1 MIKRIA
7 TVGGWTLV
15 SRISGFIRDVVMA
28 AVLGAGPMADAFFVA
43 FRLPNHF
50 RAIFAEGAFAAA
62 FVPAYA
68 RVLQQAGIDPA
79 KLFADRIAAALIAI
93 NLVLLSLALL
103 FTPWVVSILAPGL
116 VNDPTRF
123 DLAVALTRITFP
135 YLALVSLETLLAGV
149 LNANQRFAAAA
160 GAPVLLNVSLIAT
173 LLLAPYFQSAGYAA
187 AWGVAIA
194 GVAQVLLV
202 AIDAEMRGI
211 GIRFRLPKL
220 DENTRRF
227 LKALGPAIV
236 GAGGVQLALFA
247 DTLIASFLPTG
258 ALSALYYA
266 DRINQLPIGVVGIAV
281 GTVLLPEMS
290 RRLAAGDE
298 RGAALAQA
306 RGIQLALLMAVPC
319 VAGAIAIPDLI
330 MRALF
335 ARGAFTAADAAAA
348 GATLAAYAIGLLPFV
363 MMRSFTAPFYA
374 RGDTLTPV
382 KAALLAAAVNIA
394 LKVVLMGP
402 LAQVGLALA
411 TSVGAW
417 INLTLLTIFARQQ
430 GFAVSGAGL
439 RPVIRLLLAGAVL
452 AVALYFGS
460 LWLSKAFAGLPYFRE
475 ETTLAVLLSHR
486 HHHLCACR
494 AAAARSRLARLPP
507 QGCRHGCGRSCVE
520 DAAAARPDL
529 GLFVA
534 ARQHPSA
541 YSLGSDMLAK
551 RRCRALDRTCL
562 RPSHAGHGASGPPA
576 CGGGKIQ
583 AGGECVDKERAA
595 SEIDKIVR
603 KIMTDNDLKA
613 VIAGVSVA
621 GQPVLTK
628 AWGESMTGVPAT
640 YDMHFRNG
648 SVAIAYLGVVT
659 LQLQE
664 KGVLRLDDKL
674 SKWFPD
680 YPKADRI
687 TLAML
692 LNATSGYADY
702 VNMKVLPL
710 YKDPFR
716 NWQPDELIALSFKQP
731 MVCEPGTCFAYA
743 HTNFVILG
751 KVLEKATGRGVA
763 ELIRDGILVPLSLND
778 TRSEQTAVIQEP
790 VLHAFDAERGIYE
803 DATYWD
809 PSWTLARGAVM
820 TSNVAD
826 ILKSVDAIG
835 TGALLSPDS
844 FKLQLAPTT
853 AKLKPWSE
861 QRFYGLGIFV
871 IDGWLVQNPS
881 FAGYAATMAYL
892 PAQKL
897 AIVVSA
903 TEGMK
908 APDEGNLSTV
918 VLKDIALYLA
928 PDHPMK

>member
-7 TVGGWTLV
+7 TVGGWTLI

-93 NLVLLSLALL
+93 NLVLLAFALL
-103 FTPWVVSILAPGL
+103 FTPWVVGILAPGFL
-116 VNDPTRF
+116 NDPTRF

-173 LLLAPYFQSAGYAA
+173 LLLAPHFQSAGYAA
-187 AWGVAIA
+187 AWGVLIA
-194 GVAQVLLV
+194 GVAQVVLV
-202 AIDAEMRGI
+202 AVDAEMRGV
-211 GIRFRLPKL
+211 GIRFRMPKL

-460 LWLSKAFAGLPYFRE
+460 LWLAQAFAGLTYFRE
-475 ETTLAVLLSHR
+475 ETTLAVLL
-486 HHHLCACR
+486 LI
-494 AAAARSRLARLPP
+494 
-507 QGCRHGCGRSCVE
+507 GTIV
-520 DAAAARPDL
+520 
-529 GLFVA
+529 
-534 ARQHPSA
+534 
-541 YSLGSDMLAK
+541 Y
-551 RRCRALDRTCL
+551 AL
-562 RPSHAGHGASGPPA
+562 
-576 CGGGKIQ
+576 
-583 AGGECVDKERAA
+583 
-595 SEIDKIVR
+595 
-603 KIMTDNDLKA
+603 M
-613 VIAGVSVA
+613 
-621 GQPVLTK
+621 VL
-628 AWGESMTGVPAT
+628 
-640 YDMHFRNG
+640 
-648 SVAIAYLGVVT
+648 
-659 LQLQE
+659 
-664 KGVLRLDDKL
+664 
-674 SKWFPD
+674 
-680 YPKADRI
+680 
-687 TLAML
+687 L
-692 LNATSGYADY
+692 L
-702 VNMKVLPL
+702 L
-710 YKDPFR
+710 
-716 NWQPDELIALSFKQP
+716 
-731 MVCEPGTCFAYA
+731 
-743 HTNFVILG
+743 
-751 KVLEKATGRGVA
+751 GRGWLGTLLKDVGTA
-763 ELIRDGILVPLSLND
+763 ADAPPSKTPQPPDPTSASSSL
-778 TRSEQTAVIQEP
+778 
-790 VLHAFDAERGIYE
+790 
-803 DATYWD
+803 
-809 PSWTLARGAVM
+809 
-820 TSNVAD
+820 
-826 ILKSVDAIG
+826 
-835 TGALLSPDS
+835 PDS
-844 FKLQLAPTT
+844 TPPPT
-853 AKLKPWSE
+853 
-861 QRFYGLGIFV
+861 V
-871 IDGWLVQNPS
+871 
-881 FAGYAATMAYL
+881 
-892 PAQKL
+892 
-897 AIVVSA
+897 
-903 TEGMK
+903 
-908 APDEGNLSTV
+908 
-918 VLKDIALYLA
+918 
-928 PDHPMK
+928 

>member
-68 RVLQQAGIDPA
+68 RTLQQSGIDAA

-93 NLVLLSLALL
+93 NLCLLALALL
-103 FTPWVVSILAPGL
+103 FTPWVVSILAPGF
-116 VNDPTRF
+116 VNDPVRF

-173 LLLAPYFQSAGYAA
+173 LLLAPHFQSVGYAA
-187 AWGVAIA
+187 AWGVLIA
-194 GVAQVLLV
+194 GVAQMVLV
-202 AIDAEMRGI
+202 AVDAEMRGI
-211 GIRFRLPKL
+211 GIRFRMPKL
-220 DENTRRF
+220 DPNTRRF

-290 RRLAAGDE
+290 RRLAAGDV

-394 LKVVLMGP
+394 LKVVLMGT

-417 INLTLLTIFARQQ
+417 INLTLLTIFARQR

-439 RPVIRLLLAGAVL
+439 RPVIRLLARRRGARRRALFRQPLARSGLCRAFLLPRGDHARGA
-452 AVALYFGS
+452 A
-460 LWLSKAFAGLPYFRE
+460 P
-475 ETTLAVLLSHR
+475 HR
-486 HHHLCACR
+486 HRHLCANG
-494 AAAARSRLARLPP
+494 ALAARARLARLVA
-507 QGCRHGCGRSCVE
+507 QGRRHGSRRACAE
-520 DAAAARPDL
+520 DAGTARSDCSFGGATGQSAPAHCL
-529 GLFVA
+529 GFDH
-534 ARQHPSA
+534 AR
-541 YSLGSDMLAK
+541 
-551 RRCRALDRTCL
+551 RT
-562 RPSHAGHGASGPPA
+562 
-576 CGGGKIQ
+576 
-583 AGGECVDKERAA
+583 V
-595 SEIDKIVR
+595 
-603 KIMTDNDLKA
+603 
-613 VIAGVSVA
+613 VA
-621 GQPVLTK
+621 GP
-628 AWGESMTGVPAT
+628 
-640 YDMHFRNG
+640 
-648 SVAIAYLGVVT
+648 
-659 LQLQE
+659 
-664 KGVLRLDDKL
+664 
-674 SKWFPD
+674 
-680 YPKADRI
+680 
-687 TLAML
+687 
-692 LNATSGYADY
+692 
-702 VNMKVLPL
+702 
-710 YKDPFR
+710 
-716 NWQPDELIALSFKQP
+716 
-731 MVCEPGTCFAYA
+731 
-743 HTNFVILG
+743 
-751 KVLEKATGRGVA
+751 
-763 ELIRDGILVPLSLND
+763 
-778 TRSEQTAVIQEP
+778 
-790 VLHAFDAERGIYE
+790 
-803 DATYWD
+803 
-809 PSWTLARGAVM
+809 
-820 TSNVAD
+820 
-826 ILKSVDAIG
+826 
-835 TGALLSPDS
+835 
-844 FKLQLAPTT
+844 
-853 AKLKPWSE
+853 
-861 QRFYGLGIFV
+861 
-871 IDGWLVQNPS
+871 
-881 FAGYAATMAYL
+881 
-892 PAQKL
+892 
-897 AIVVSA
+897 
-903 TEGMK
+903 
-908 APDEGNLSTV
+908 
-918 VLKDIALYLA
+918 
-928 PDHPMK
+928 

>member
-68 RVLQQAGIDPA
+68 RVLQQAGINPA
-79 KLFADRIAAALIAI
+79 KLFADRITAALIAI
-93 NLVLLSLALL
+93 NLVLLALALL
-103 FTPWVVSILAPGL
+103 FTPWVVGILAPGL
-116 VNDPTRF
+116 INDPTRF

-173 LLLAPYFQSAGYAA
+173 LLLAPYFQNAGYAA

-211 GIRFRLPKL
+211 GIRFRMPKL

-306 RGIQLALLMAVPC
+306 RGIQLALLMAMPC
-319 VAGAIAIPDLI
+319 VAAAIAIPDLI

-335 ARGAFTAADAAAA
+335 ARGAFTANDAAAA

-417 INLTLLTIFARQQ
+417 INLTLLTIFARRQ

-460 LWLSKAFAGLPYFRE
+460 LWLSKVFVGLTLFRE
-475 ETTLAVLLSHR
+475 ETTLAVLL
-486 HHHLCACR
+486 LIGTIVYA
-494 AAAARSRLARLPP
+494 LMVLLLL
-507 QGCRHGCGRSCVE
+507 GR
-520 DAAAARPDL
+520 
-529 GLFVA
+529 GW
-534 ARQHPSA
+534 
-541 YSLGSDMLAK
+541 LGSLLKDVGTAADAPPPK
-551 RRCRALDRTCL
+551 TPQPPDPT
-562 RPSHAGHGASGPPA
+562 SAS
-576 CGGGKIQ
+576 
-583 AGGECVDKERAA
+583 
-595 SEIDKIVR
+595 S
-603 KIMTDNDLKA
+603 
-613 VIAGVSVA
+613 
-621 GQPVLTK
+621 
-628 AWGESMTGVPAT
+628 
-640 YDMHFRNG
+640 
-648 SVAIAYLGVVT
+648 
-659 LQLQE
+659 
-664 KGVLRLDDKL
+664 
-674 SKWFPD
+674 
-680 YPKADRI
+680 
-687 TLAML
+687 
-692 LNATSGYADY
+692 
-702 VNMKVLPL
+702 
-710 YKDPFR
+710 
-716 NWQPDELIALSFKQP
+716 
-731 MVCEPGTCFAYA
+731 
-743 HTNFVILG
+743 
-751 KVLEKATGRGVA
+751 
-763 ELIRDGILVPLSLND
+763 SL
-778 TRSEQTAVIQEP
+778 
-790 VLHAFDAERGIYE
+790 
-803 DATYWD
+803 
-809 PSWTLARGAVM
+809 
-820 TSNVAD
+820 
-826 ILKSVDAIG
+826 
-835 TGALLSPDS
+835 PDS
-844 FKLQLAPTT
+844 TPPPT
-853 AKLKPWSE
+853 
-861 QRFYGLGIFV
+861 I
-871 IDGWLVQNPS
+871 
-881 FAGYAATMAYL
+881 
-892 PAQKL
+892 
-897 AIVVSA
+897 
-903 TEGMK
+903 
-908 APDEGNLSTV
+908 
-918 VLKDIALYLA
+918 
-928 PDHPMK
+928 